1 MTVGIV
7 FGLTAVQA
15 QKKSTS
21 PVILTVEDEMVT
33 KAEFEAVYNKNNN
46 VSQNI
51 EQKTPQEYM
60 ELFVNY
66 KLKVKEA
73 EALGLDTIPKYQ
85 KELKGYVDQL
95 AAPYLVDR
103 EYAESLVKEAYN
115 RLKEDVHA
123 SHILITVSEDASPA
137 DTLKAF
143 RKAIQLRDL
152 ARAGKDFAELAKE
165 NSNDPSAKDNGGD
178 LGYFS
183 ALRMVYPFESAAY
196 NTPVGEVSNPVR
208 TTYGYHVIK
217 VHGKRPAV
225 GQMKAAHIM
234 VAVKPDADSA
244 TVVKARQK
252 INEIY
257 ARVEAGEDFGQLARM
272 YSDDRGS
279 KGRAGELPWFGSG
292 RMVASF
298 ENAAFALENDGDVS
312 EPIETQYGL
321 HIIKRLEKKN
331 MGSYEEEYDDL
342 KKRVERDRRGQGSR
356 EALAKKLEVEY
367 KIKANTKSLEAVAA
381 SMDSTYFQ
389 GGYTFSEEQR
399 SSLSKPL
406 LSWKDKNYRGEKVVI
421 TQADFTG
428 YLETLSKRQKPVSL
442 DIMVSEAFKA
452 FKTDKILEY
461 EREILPLK
469 YPAYK
474 ALVQEYRDGI
484 LLFELMDRK
493 VWQAAVKD
501 TAGLE
506 SYFEENKSN
515 FMWPKRLDATIYT
528 CDSQE
533 NLQTVSQMLKDGA
546 SDSAVIA
553 KINVN
558 SALGVDV
565 REGKFTAEEMPVLNQ
580 ITWEEGVHTVVESG
594 FYLIKVNEVLDV
606 QPKELDEA
614 RGLVTS
620 GYQNYLE
627 ESWLQELRTKYT
639 FEINEEVLNEVK
651 PL

>member
-1 MTVGIV
+1 MMVGFLI
-7 FGLTAVQA
+7 GSSLVQA
-15 QKKSTS
+15 QKKSSS
-21 PVILTVEDEMVT
+21 PVILTVEDEAIT
-33 KAEFEAVYNKNNN
+33 KAEFEAVYYKNNN

-51 EQKTPQEYM
+51 EQKSPQEYM

-73 EALGLDTIPKYQ
+73 EAIGLDTIPKYQ

-103 EYAESLVKEAYN
+103 EYAESLVKEAYD
-115 RLKEDVHA
+115 RMKEDVHA
-123 SHILITVSEDASPA
+123 SHILITVQEGASPE
-137 DTLKAF
+137 DTLKAYK
-143 RKAIQLRDL
+143 KAIQMRDL

-208 TTYGYHVIK
+208 TSYGYHIIK

-225 GQMKAAHIM
+225 GQMRAAHIM

-244 TVVKARQK
+244 KKAQAHQK

-257 ARVEAGEDFGQLARM
+257 ARVQAGEDFGQLARM

-292 RMVASF
+292 RMVAPF

-321 HIIKRLEKKN
+321 HIIKRLEKESI
-331 MGSYEEEYDDL
+331 GTYEEEYDNL

-356 EALAKKLEVEY
+356 EALAKKLEAEY
-367 KIKANTKSLEAVAA
+367 KVKVASKNLEAVVAA
-381 SMDSTYFQ
+381 LDSSFFQ
-389 GGYTFSEEQR
+389 GGFTFTKEQKN
-399 SSLSKPL
+399 SLSKPL
-406 LSWKDKNYRGEKVVI
+406 LSWKDKNYKGAKTVI
-421 TQADFTG
+421 TQADFAA
-428 YLETLSKRQKPVSL
+428 YLESLSKRQKPMSL
-442 DIMVSEAFKA
+442 DILVSDAFKT
-452 FKTDKILEY
+452 FKTDKMLEY

-506 SYFEENKSN
+506 AYYEEHKNN

-528 CDSQE
+528 CDSKE
-533 NLQTVSQMLKDGA
+533 NLEAVSKMLKEGA
-546 SDSAVIA
+546 SDSAVLA
-553 KINVN
+553 TTNVN

-565 REGKFTAEEMPVLNQ
+565 REGKFTAEEMPVLNK
-580 ITWEEGVHTVVESG
+580 ITWSKGVHSISENG
-594 FYLIKVNEVLDV
+594 FYLIRVNEVLEE
-606 QPKELDEA
+606 QPKALDEA

-627 ESWLQELRTKYT
+627 ETWLQELRTKYA
-639 FEINEEVLNEVK
+639 FEVNEEVLNEVK
-651 PL
+651 SL